1 VQLINSTRCGDKE
14 REMLIIEDEPHT
26 RPQCFPEEWYPKL
39 SEQCEQFMHLP
50 GFGPHV
56 VQSFATSMTA
66 KNMSISLESGWQ
78 PSKEWVSAEQSE
90 EHKITLSDS
99 LEEERLK
106 LKHLSGSDEFGMH
119 YLSQAKWK
127 WEKVGAKRVENYMK
141 EDTRQLMGDMA
152 HNAEGDLIAVHTI
165 FDGKTER
172 SLPSLQSP
180 TTAELGEVP
189 LQLHVQLLV

>member
-1 VQLINSTRCGDKE
+1 
-14 REMLIIEDEPHT
+14 
-26 RPQCFPEEWYPKL
+26 
-39 SEQCEQFMHLP
+39 MHLP
-50 GFGPHV
+50 GFGPGV

-78 PSKEWVSAEQSE
+78 PSKEWVLWFLSSSMKLTSRRITNHAVSAEQSE